1 MKHTS
6 LEKPQGFTLV
16 ELLIVMGIALIILGM
31 ITFNLAG
38 TQRSTSINASVNKI
52 VADIDSQRLKSM
64 SGTTVSPSAS
74 DSFGVSFQS
83 NKYVLFHGTAFNS
96 GDSSNYSVNLDNS
109 VLVSSTFPGNV
120 VVFSQASGEVANF
133 ASSSNTITINNTGGT
148 EQKVLTINWLGVI
161 TNIQ

>member
-52 VADIDSQRLKSM
+52 VADINSQRIKSM
-64 SGTTVSPSAS
+64 SGTNVSPSAS
-74 DSFGVSFQS
+74 DRFCVSFQS
-83 NKYVLFHGTAFNS
+83 NKYVLFHCTAINFR
-96 GDSSNYSVNLDNS
+96 DSSHYSGYLYNS
-109 VLVSSTFPGNV
+109 VLV
-120 VVFSQASGEVANF
+120 
-133 ASSSNTITINNTGGT
+133 
-148 EQKVLTINWLGVI
+148 
-161 TNIQ
+161 